1 MQAIDIANKKL
12 AWNKDVLAPLSTGAL
27 ATAGG
32 VVFVGNVEPSLIA
45 FDAANGAL
53 LWQTELDDAPS
64 SSVITYAVND
74 TQYVAVIV
82 GISNLRINAQKGL
95 YTGRETTMLDGLSL
109 KAGGGAALWVFSLD

>member
-53 LWQTELDDAPS
+53 LWQTKLDDAPS

-95 YTGRETTMLDGLSL
+95 YTGRETTMLDGLSP